1 MSFKSITTFLHSPKT
16 GRDALEYSIQAAR
29 QWGAH
34 LHVVAAGVDSTDP
47 GFYYAGA
54 QAIAVQTNLEFAQS
68 NALEIEKIV
77 RTRLDAEDI
86 TWDVETVTLMAGG
99 LESFLA
105 DHMRFFDLAILP
117 LPYGKARSHIDITT
131 FEACLFGADIPVI
144 VVPDAATWKAPKS
157 RILIA
162 WDNGSEALAAARASL
177 PIAESVELT
186 DISIIDPSHA
196 GSDRSDPGRRLAQLL
211 ARSGANV
218 EINVTAKLR
227 SSVAEQIL
235 QRATETDAELI
246 VMGAYGHS
254 RLKEAVLGGV
264 TRSMMRHST
273 VPVMLAR

>member
-1 MSFKSITTFLHSPKT
+1 MSFKSITNFMHSPKT
-16 GRDALEYSIQAAR
+16 GRDALEYSIQAAL

-54 QAIAVQTNLEFAQS
+54 QATAVQTNLEFAQS

-86 TWDVETVTLMAGG
+86 TWDVETVTLMATG
-99 LESFLA
+99 LEPFLA

-117 LPYGKARSHIDITT
+117 LPYGYARTHIDIAA

-144 VVPDAATWKAPKS
+144 VVPDAATLQAPKS
-157 RILIA
+157 RILVA
-162 WDNGSEALAAARASL
+162 WDNGSEALIAARASL
-177 PIAESVELT
+177 PIAKAVELT
-186 DISIIDPSHA
+186 DITIIDPSHA
-196 GSDRSDPGRRLAQLL
+196 GSDRSDPGGRLAQLL

-264 TRSMMRHST
+264 TRSMMQHST
-273 VPVMLAR
+273 VPVFLAR